1 MEGLAGVRVLALGGL
16 HALAV
21 RAGGRVAAWGANQN
35 GALGLPS
42 GAPADL
48 GQPTLLED
56 LRCEQV
62 PALCSRSLCFAC
74 YVHCVAV
81 PQSTANAMP

>member
-1 MEGLAGVRVLALGGL
+1 MKCISWMRQVEGLAGVRDLALGGL

-21 RAGGRVAAWGANQN
+21 RAGGRIAAWGANQN

-62 PALCSRSLCFAC
+62 PAPHLL
-74 YVHCVAV
+74 
-81 PQSTANAMP
+81 